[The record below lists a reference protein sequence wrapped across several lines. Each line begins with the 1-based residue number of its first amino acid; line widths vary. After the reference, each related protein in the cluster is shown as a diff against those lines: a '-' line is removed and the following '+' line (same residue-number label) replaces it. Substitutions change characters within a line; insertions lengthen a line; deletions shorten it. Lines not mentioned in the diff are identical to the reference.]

1 MALFHEFAWTFHH
14 GSFHA
19 DEKSMHSINWTGSI
33 YSFSVKSFRRWKVT
47 LRLIWSLWETVILLS
62 SRESRVGVNFS
73 HKSIIGIVF
82 TTLQM
87 ESCWWQQLFEAFMQF
102 NCNFCWVSSAKN
114 FRHKTFKKPPWK
126 RKLRRCNL
134 VEGAQLSR
142 FCLLQKVST
151 FKVLT
156 KETCV

>member
-1 MALFHEFAWTFHH
+1 MNLHEHFITAVFMQMKRACTVLIELDQFIAFQWKVFV
-14 GSFHA
+14 
-19 DEKSMHSINWTGSI
+19 DEKLLCGWFGRCGKLLFCCHQENLVLVSILATKVSSV
-33 YSFSVKSFRRWKVT
+33 SFLQPSKWKVADDNSC
-47 LRLIWSLWETVILLS
+47 LKLS
-62 SRESRVGVNFS
+62 CN
-73 HKSIIGIVF
+73 SI
-82 TTLQM
+82 
-87 ESCWWQQLFEAFMQF
+87 A
-102 NCNFCWVSSAKN
+102 
-114 FRHKTFKKPPWK
+114 TFAEFHLPKIFDTKHLKKPPWK